1 MAIGLFLVNAV
12 TIAKQK
18 TKLPLALF
26 SEVAFECPDLCGI
39 GPISGSLDYVSSVVI
54 NTQRPVS
61 ETVFPQH
68 GSPYFL
74 VVEAKTSTT
83 IGREGSRGQLI
94 AQLLTLDYHD
104 PYTLI
109 YGISS

>member
-1 MAIGLFLVNAV
+1 MAIGLFLINAV
-12 TIAKQK
+12 SIARDEKRQA
-18 TKLPLALF
+18 LALF
-26 SEVAFECPDLCGI
+26 SEVPFECPDLPGI

-54 NTQRPVS
+54 NTSLPVS

-68 GSPYFL
+68 GPPYFL

-94 AQLLTLDYHD
+94 AQLLTIDYHD
-104 PYTLI
+104 P
-109 YGISS
+109 

>member
-12 TIAKQK
+12 SIAKEK
-18 TKLPLALF
+18 TKKALALF
-26 SEVAFECPDLCGI
+26 SEVTFECPDLRGI
-39 GPISGSLDYVSSVVI
+39 GPISGSLDYVSSIVI
-54 NTQRPVS
+54 NTTLPVS

-83 IGREGSRGQLI
+83 IGREGSRGQLM

-104 PYTLI
+104 P
-109 YGISS
+109 